1 MQPFTGMDRGGE
13 GYRCQMVSH
22 TGGCRCSLDRNQR
35 KKKALFE
42 TKARYNSLVEENKQ
56 LLAERENAANESYEV
71 TEYLRREILSKNER
85 IGELE
90 AQLQQ
95 VRLPLGQ
102 RL

>member
-1 MQPFTGMDRGGE
+1 M
-13 GYRCQMVSH
+13 
-22 TGGCRCSLDRNQR
+22 
-35 KKKALFE
+35 
-42 TKARYNSLVEENKQ
+42 EENKQ

-95 VRLPLGQ
+95 VVYPPNG
-102 RL
+102 